1 MKAKDIMTTQV
12 VTVKP
17 ETSVTAI
24 AQKLMDHRI
33 SAVPVIDGAGR
44 LVGIVSEGDLLHR
57 VETGT
62 ARRHRSW
69 WLSLVTSGTTD
80 AAEYV
85 KSHGKHAA
93 DVMTRDV
100 ITVDENTSLS
110 EIAEILESR
119 RIKRGPVLKNGV
131 LVGIVS
137 RANLVQGLATMRGT
151 VAEKAPSDTRIRESI
166 LAEVEH
172 ASWSG
177 LASTNMT
184 VSDGVVELWGFVASD
199 AEKQAWR
206 VAAENVAGVKK
217 VVDHRA
223 VTPAVIQAY

>member
-12 VTVKP
+12 VSVKP
-17 ETSVTAI
+17 ETSVIEI
-24 AQKLMDHRI
+24 AQKLMDHRV
-33 SAVPVIDGAGR
+33 SAVPVLDGSGR

-62 ARRHRSW
+62 DKRHRSW
-69 WLSLVTSGTTD
+69 WLSLVTSGETD

-85 KSHGKHAA
+85 KSHGRHAS
-93 DVMTRDV
+93 DVMTRNV
-100 ITVDENTSLS
+100 ITVDENTPLS

-119 RIKRGPVLKNGV
+119 RIKRVPVLKNGA

-137 RANLVQGLATMRGT
+137 RANLVQALATMRGT
-151 VAEKAPSDTRIRESI
+151 MPEKAPDDARMRESI
-166 LAEVEH
+166 LAEVH
-172 ASWSG
+172 RASWSA
-177 LASTNMT
+177 LSSTNLT
-184 VSDGVVELWGFVASD
+184 VNEGVVELWGIVASEE
-199 AEKQAWR
+199 EKQAWR

-223 VTPAVIQAY
+223 VQPAVMQAY